1 MSIKVLLVTPY
12 SFQKYGGVQNQ
23 VNLIEDYLSS
33 HEEFEVKVF
42 AYGKTESLDSNKVF
56 NIPFNS
62 SVSSVL
68 LFPNR
73 KLLLD
78 YIDWA
83 DVVHVHEPFVPIF
96 FWKLPKNKKY
106 IFTHHASLG
115 RIITNILSIV
125 YKSFRYRSISTY
137 VSKSAESNALSLNS
151 EPVLIPNMI
160 KINPDISF
168 NKRQGY
174 LFIGRQESRKN
185 YSFFVKLSNHK
196 QFTNKLFYAITNKD
210 KSDKNITIY
219 ESPTDEFKIEIFGKT
234 NIYLALNTKSESF
247 GITLLEAVN
256 NGNLVISS
264 DLISFINVLPNSH
277 IVYKNNNFDS
287 LCNVLTK
294 LDSEDLNFLWN
305 KQYKDI
311 REYDL
316 KENMKKFIL
325 LYSNL

>member
-42 AYGKTESLDSNKVF
+42 AYGKTKSLDSNKVF

-160 KINPDISF
+160 KINPNISF

-185 YSFFVKLSNHK
+185 YSFFVKLSNNEL
-196 QFTNKLFYAITNKD
+196 FTNKLFYAVTNKD
-210 KSDKNITIY
+210 ISHKNITIFKN
-219 ESPTDEFKIEIFGKT
+219 PTDEFKIEIFGKT

>member
-42 AYGKTESLDSNKVF
+42 AYGKTKSLDSNKVF

-160 KINPDISF
+160 KINPNISF

-185 YSFFVKLSNHK
+185 YNFFVKLSNHK

-219 ESPTDEFKIEIFGKT
+219 ENPTDEFKIEIFGKT

>member
-23 VNLIEDYLSS
+23 VNLIEEYLSS
-33 HEEFEVKVF
+33 HDEYEVKVF
-42 AYGKTESLDSNKVF
+42 AYGKTKSLDSNKVF

-73 KLLLD
+73 KLLLE

-83 DVVHVHEPFVPIF
+83 DVVHVHEPFVPLL

-115 RIITNILSIV
+115 VIITNILSVI
-125 YKSFRYRSISTY
+125 YKFFRYKSISTY
-137 VSKSAESNALSLNS
+137 VSKSAEANALSLNS

-160 KINPDISF
+160 KINQNISF
-168 NKRQGY
+168 NESQGF
-174 LFIGRQESRKN
+174 LFIGRQEPRKN

-196 QFTNKLFYAITNKD
+196 QFTGKLFYAVTNKD
-210 KSDKNITIY
+210 RSDKNITI
-219 ESPTDEFKIEIFGKT
+219 FKNPNDDFKNEIFAKT

-264 DLISFINVLPNSH
+264 DLSSFINVLPNSY
-277 IVYKNNNFDS
+277 IAYKNKDFES
-287 LCNVLTK
+287 LCNVLTN
-294 LDSEDLNFLWN
+294 LDKKDLNSLWIN
-305 KQYKDI
+305 QYEDI
-311 REYDL
+311 RKYDL
-316 KENMKKFIL
+316 EENMKKFIL
-325 LYSNL
+325 LYSNI

>member
-12 SFQKYGGVQNQ
+12 SFEKYGGVQNQ
-23 VNLIEDYLSS
+23 VNLMEDFLSL
-33 HEEFEVKVF
+33 HNEYEVKVF
-42 AYGKTESLDSNKVF
+42 AYGKTDLLDSNKVF

-62 SVSSVL
+62 SISSVL

-73 KLLLD
+73 KLLRD

-83 DVVHVHEPFVPIF
+83 DVVHIHEPFVPIF

-115 RIITNILSIV
+115 KIITNILSIV
-125 YKSFRYRSISTY
+125 YKFFRFKSISTY
-137 VSKSAESNALSLNS
+137 VSESAESNALSLNS

-160 KINPDISF
+160 NINQNISF
-168 NKRQGY
+168 NKSQGY
-174 LFIGRQESRKN
+174 LFIGRQEKRKN
-185 YSFFVKLSNHK
+185 YNFFVKLSNQK
-196 QFTNKLFYAITNKD
+196 QFTNKLFFAVTNKA
-210 KSDKNITIY
+210 KSDKNITIF
-219 ESPTDEFKIEIFGKT
+219 ENPTDEFKNVIFGKT

-264 DLISFINVLPNSH
+264 DLSSFINVLPNSH

-305 KQYKDI
+305 KQYEDI
-311 REYDL
+311 RKYDL
-316 KENMKKFIL
+316 EENMKKFIL
-325 LYSNL
+325 LYSNI

>member
-1 MSIKVLLVTPY
+1 VSIKVLLLTPY

-33 HEEFEVKVF
+33 HNEFEVKVF
-42 AYGKTESLDSNKVF
+42 AYGKTESLNSNKVF

-62 SVSSVL
+62 SISSVL
-68 LFPNR
+68 LFPNK
-73 KLLLD
+73 KLLRD

-160 KINPDISF
+160 KINPNISF

-210 KSDKNITIY
+210 KSDKNITIF
-219 ESPTDEFKIEIFGKT
+219 ENPTDELKIEIFGKT

-264 DLISFINVLPNSH
+264 DLSSFINVLPNSH

>member
-23 VNLIEDYLSS
+23 VNLIEEYLSS
-33 HEEFEVKVF
+33 HDEYEVKVF
-42 AYGKTESLDSNKVF
+42 AYGKTKSLDSNKVF

-73 KLLLD
+73 KLLLE

-83 DVVHVHEPFVPIF
+83 DVVHVHEPFVPLL

-106 IFTHHASLG
+106 VFTHHASLG
-115 RIITNILSIV
+115 AIITNILNII
-125 YKSFRYRSISTY
+125 YKFFRYRSISTY
-137 VSKSAESNALSLNS
+137 VSKSAETNALSLKS
-151 EPVLIPNMI
+151 KPVLIPNMI
-160 KINPDISF
+160 KINQNISF
-168 NKRQGY
+168 NKSHGF
-174 LFIGRQESRKN
+174 LFIGRQEPRKN

-210 KSDKNITIY
+210 RSDKNITI
-219 ESPTDEFKIEIFGKT
+219 FKNPNDDFKNEIFAKT

-264 DLISFINVLPNSH
+264 NLSSFINVLPNSY
-277 IVYKNNNFDS
+277 ITYKNKDFDS
-287 LCNVLTK
+287 LCNVLTNLEK
-294 LDSEDLNFLWN
+294 KDLNSMWN
-305 KQYKDI
+305 KQYEDI
-311 REYDL
+311 SMYDVE
-316 KENMKKFIL
+316 ENMKKFIL
-325 LYSNL
+325 LYANL

>member
-160 KINPDISF
+160 KINPNISF

-210 KSDKNITIY
+210 KSDNNITIY
-219 ESPTDEFKIEIFGKT
+219 ENPTDEFKIEIFGKT

-264 DLISFINVLPNSH
+264 DLSSFINVLPNSH

>member
-1 MSIKVLLVTPY
+1 VSIKVLLVTPY

-115 RIITNILSIV
+115 RIITNMLSIV
-125 YKSFRYRSISTY
+125 YKFFRYKSISTY

-160 KINPDISF
+160 KINPNISL
-168 NKRQGY
+168 NKKQGY

-185 YSFFVKLSNHK
+185 YSFFVKLSNNK

-219 ESPTDEFKIEIFGKT
+219 ENPTDEFKIEIFGKT

-264 DLISFINVLPNSH
+264 DLSSFINVLPNSH

>member
-160 KINPDISF
+160 KINPNISF

-219 ESPTDEFKIEIFGKT
+219 ENPTDEFKIEIFGKT

-264 DLISFINVLPNSH
+264 DLSSFINVLPNSH

-316 KENMKKFIL
+316 EENMKKFIL

>member
-115 RIITNILSIV
+115 SIITNILSIV
-125 YKSFRYRSISTY
+125 YKFFRYRSISTY

-160 KINPDISF
+160 KINSNISF

-196 QFTNKLFYAITNKD
+196 QFTNKLFYGITNKD

-219 ESPTDEFKIEIFGKT
+219 ENPTDEFKIEIFGKT
-234 NIYLALNTKSESF
+234 NIYLALNTKNESF

-264 DLISFINVLPNSH
+264 DLSSFINVLPNSH

-316 KENMKKFIL
+316 NKNMKKFIL
-325 LYSNL
+325 LYTNL

>member
-12 SFQKYGGVQNQ
+12 SFQKYGVVQNQ

-160 KINPDISF
+160 KINPNISF

-219 ESPTDEFKIEIFGKT
+219 ENPTDEFKIEIFGKT

-264 DLISFINVLPNSH
+264 DLSSFINVLPNSH

-311 REYDL
+311 RAYDL

>member
-42 AYGKTESLDSNKVF
+42 AYGKTKSLDSNKVF

-160 KINPDISF
+160 KINPNISF

-185 YSFFVKLSNHK
+185 YNFFVKLSNHK

-219 ESPTDEFKIEIFGKT
+219 ENPTDEFKIEIFGKT

-264 DLISFINVLPNSH
+264 DLTSFINVLPNSY

-287 LCNVLTK
+287 LCNVLTN
-294 LDSEDLNFLWN
+294 LDSEDLNLLWN
-305 KQYKDI
+305 KQYEDI
-311 REYDL
+311 RKYDIE
-316 KENMKKFIL
+316 ENMKKFIL

>member
-1 MSIKVLLVTPY
+1 VSIKVLLVTPY

-160 KINPDISF
+160 KINPNISF

-185 YSFFVKLSNHK
+185 YNFFVKLSNHK

-219 ESPTDEFKIEIFGKT
+219 ENPTDEFKIEIFGKT

-294 LDSEDLNFLWN
+294 LDSEDLNLLWN

-316 KENMKKFIL
+316 EENMKKFIL

>member
-23 VNLIEDYLSS
+23 VNLIEEYLSS
-33 HEEFEVKVF
+33 HDEYEVKVF
-42 AYGKTESLDSNKVF
+42 AYGKTKSLDSNKVF

-73 KLLLD
+73 KLLLE

-83 DVVHVHEPFVPIF
+83 DVVHVHEPFVPLL

-106 IFTHHASLG
+106 VFTHHASLG
-115 RIITNILSIV
+115 AIITNILNII
-125 YKSFRYRSISTY
+125 YKFFRYRSISTY
-137 VSKSAESNALSLNS
+137 VSKSAESNALSLDS

-160 KINPDISF
+160 KINPNISF

-219 ESPTDEFKIEIFGKT
+219 ENPTDEFKIEIFGKT

-277 IVYKNNNFDS
+277 IVYINNNFDS

-294 LDSEDLNFLWN
+294 LDSEDLNLLWN

-316 KENMKKFIL
+316 EENMKKFIL
-325 LYSNL
+325 LYSNI

>member
-160 KINPDISF
+160 KINPNISF
-168 NKRQGY
+168 NKMQGY

-219 ESPTDEFKIEIFGKT
+219 ENPTDEFKIEIFGKT

-264 DLISFINVLPNSH
+264 DLSSFINVLPNSH

>member
-160 KINPDISF
+160 KINPNISF
-168 NKRQGY
+168 NKRKGY

-196 QFTNKLFYAITNKD
+196 QFTNKLFYAITNKN

-219 ESPTDEFKIEIFGKT
+219 ENPTDEFKIEIFGKT

-264 DLISFINVLPNSH
+264 DLSSFINVLPNSH

>member
-42 AYGKTESLDSNKVF
+42 AYGKTQSLDSNKVF

-160 KINPDISF
+160 KINPNISF

-219 ESPTDEFKIEIFGKT
+219 ENPTDEFKIEIFGKT

-264 DLISFINVLPNSH
+264 DLSSFINVLPKSH

-287 LCNVLTK
+287 LCNVLLK

>member
-1 MSIKVLLVTPY
+1 VSIKVLLVTPY

-42 AYGKTESLDSNKVF
+42 AYGKTQSLDSNKVF

-160 KINPDISF
+160 KINPNISF

-219 ESPTDEFKIEIFGKT
+219 ENPTDEFKIEIFGKT

-264 DLISFINVLPNSH
+264 DLSSFINVLPNSH

-294 LDSEDLNFLWN
+294 LDSEDLNLLWN

-316 KENMKKFIL
+316 EENMKKFIL

>member
-1 MSIKVLLVTPY
+1 VSIKVLLVTPY

-23 VNLIEDYLSS
+23 VNLMEDYLSS

-62 SVSSVL
+62 SISSVL

-160 KINPDISF
+160 KINPNISF

-219 ESPTDEFKIEIFGKT
+219 ENPTDEFKIEIFGKT

-264 DLISFINVLPNSH
+264 DLSSFINVLPNSH

-294 LDSEDLNFLWN
+294 LDSEDLNLLWN

-316 KENMKKFIL
+316 EENMKKFIL

>member
-160 KINPDISF
+160 KINPNISF

-174 LFIGRQESRKN
+174 LFIGRQETRKN

-210 KSDKNITIY
+210 KSDKNITIFKN
-219 ESPTDEFKIEIFGKT
+219 PTDEFKNEIFAKT

-264 DLISFINVLPNSH
+264 DLSSFINVLPNSH

>member
-1 MSIKVLLVTPY
+1 MSIKVLLITPY
-12 SFQKYGGVQNQ
+12 SFKKYGGVQNQ
-23 VNLIEDYLSS
+23 VNLIEEYLSS
-33 HEEFEVKVF
+33 RAEYEVKVF

-62 SVSSVL
+62 SISSVL

-83 DVVHVHEPFVPIF
+83 DVVHVHEPFIPLF
-96 FWKLPKNKKY
+96 FWKLPKNKYY

-115 RIITNILSIV
+115 TIITKILSII
-125 YKSFRYRSISTY
+125 YRFFRYKSISTY
-137 VSKSAESNALSLNS
+137 VSKSAETNALSLNN
-151 EPVLIPNMI
+151 EPILIPNMI
-160 KINPDISF
+160 KINQNISF
-168 NKRQGY
+168 NNNQGY

-185 YSFFVKLSNHK
+185 YNFFVKLSNQKH
-196 QFTNKLFYAITNKD
+196 FSSKLFYSVTNKD
-210 KSDKNITIY
+210 RSDINIT
-219 ESPTDEFKIEIFGKT
+219 SFKNPSDQLKNEIFSKT

-264 DLISFINVLPNSH
+264 DLTSFINVLPNSH
-277 IVYKNNNFDS
+277 IVYKNKDFES
-287 LCNVLTK
+287 LCNVITN
-294 LDSEDLNFLWN
+294 LDSKDLNSLWN
-305 KQYKDI
+305 KQYEDI
-311 REYDL
+311 RMYDL
-316 KENMKKFIL
+316 EINMKKFIL

>member
-78 YIDWA
+78 YIYCA

-160 KINPDISF
+160 KINPNISF

-174 LFIGRQESRKN
+174 LFIGRQETRKN

-219 ESPTDEFKIEIFGKT
+219 ENPTDEFKIEIFGKT

-264 DLISFINVLPNSH
+264 DLSSFINVLPNSH

>member
-115 RIITNILSIV
+115 RIITNILSVV

-160 KINPDISF
+160 KINPNISF

-210 KSDKNITIY
+210 KSDNNITIY
-219 ESPTDEFKIEIFGKT
+219 ENPTDEFKIEIFGKT

-264 DLISFINVLPNSH
+264 DLSSFINVLPNSH

-294 LDSEDLNFLWN
+294 LDSEDLNLLWN

-316 KENMKKFIL
+316 EENMKKFIL
-325 LYSNL
+325 LYSKL

>member
-42 AYGKTESLDSNKVF
+42 AYGKTKSLDSNKVF

-115 RIITNILSIV
+115 RIITNILSFV
-125 YKSFRYRSISTY
+125 YKFNRYRSISTY

-160 KINPDISF
+160 KINPNISF

-185 YSFFVKLSNHK
+185 YNFFVKLSNHK

-219 ESPTDEFKIEIFGKT
+219 ENPTDEFKIEIFGKT

-294 LDSEDLNFLWN
+294 LDSEDLNLLWN
-305 KQYKDI
+305 KQYEDI
-311 REYDL
+311 RKYDIE
-316 KENMKKFIL
+316 ENMKKFIL

>member
-1 MSIKVLLVTPY
+1 VSIKVLLVTPY

-160 KINPDISF
+160 KINPNISF

-185 YSFFVKLSNHK
+185 FSFFVKLSNHK

-219 ESPTDEFKIEIFGKT
+219 ENPTDEFKIEIFGKT

-294 LDSEDLNFLWN
+294 LDSEDLNLLWN

-316 KENMKKFIL
+316 EENMKKFIL

>member
-160 KINPDISF
+160 KINPNISF
-168 NKRQGY
+168 NKKQGY

-210 KSDKNITIY
+210 KSDQNITIY
-219 ESPTDEFKIEIFGKT
+219 ENPTDEFKIEIFGKT

-264 DLISFINVLPNSH
+264 DLSSFINVLPNSH

>member
-62 SVSSVL
+62 SISSVL

-160 KINPDISF
+160 KINPNISF

-219 ESPTDEFKIEIFGKT
+219 ENPTDEFKIEIFGKT

-264 DLISFINVLPNSH
+264 DLNSFINVLPNSH

-294 LDSEDLNFLWN
+294 LDSEDLNLLWN

-316 KENMKKFIL
+316 EENMKKFIL

>member
-12 SFQKYGGVQNQ
+12 SFHKYGGVQNQ

-33 HEEFEVKVF
+33 HEEYEVKVF

-160 KINPDISF
+160 KINPNISF

-219 ESPTDEFKIEIFGKT
+219 ENPTDEFKIEIFGKT

-264 DLISFINVLPNSH
+264 DLSSFINVLPNSY

-287 LCNVLTK
+287 LCNVLTN
-294 LDSEDLNFLWN
+294 LDSEDLNHLWN

-311 REYDL
+311 HKYDL
-316 KENMKKFIL
+316 EENMKKFIL

>member
-115 RIITNILSIV
+115 RIITNILNIV
-125 YKSFRYRSISTY
+125 YKFFRYRSISTY

-160 KINPDISF
+160 KINPNISF

-219 ESPTDEFKIEIFGKT
+219 ENPTDEFKIEIFGKT

-264 DLISFINVLPNSH
+264 DLSSFINVLPNSH

-294 LDSEDLNFLWN
+294 LDSEDLNLLWN

-316 KENMKKFIL
+316 EENMKKFIL

>member
-42 AYGKTESLDSNKVF
+42 AYGKTKSLDSNKVF

-160 KINPDISF
+160 KINPNISF

-219 ESPTDEFKIEIFGKT
+219 ENPTDEFKIEIFGKT

-294 LDSEDLNFLWN
+294 LDSEDLNLLWN

-316 KENMKKFIL
+316 EENMKKFIL

>member
-125 YKSFRYRSISTY
+125 YKFFRYRSISTY

-160 KINPDISF
+160 KINQNISF
-168 NKRQGY
+168 NKNQGY

-210 KSDKNITIY
+210 NSDKNITIY
-219 ESPTDEFKIEIFGKT
+219 ENPTDEFKIEIFGKT

-247 GITLLEAVN
+247 GITLIEAVN

-264 DLISFINVLPNSH
+264 DLNSFINVLPNSH

-294 LDSEDLNFLWN
+294 LDSEDLNLLWN

-316 KENMKKFIL
+316 EENMKKFIL

>member
-1 MSIKVLLVTPY
+1 MSIKVLLITPY
-12 SFQKYGGVQNQ
+12 SFKKYGGVQNQ
-23 VNLIEDYLSS
+23 VNLIEEYLSS
-33 HEEFEVKVF
+33 RAEYEVKVF

-62 SVSSVL
+62 SISSVL

-83 DVVHVHEPFVPIF
+83 DVVHVHEPFIPLF
-96 FWKLPKNKKY
+96 FWKLPKNKYY

-115 RIITNILSIV
+115 TIITKILSLI
-125 YKSFRYRSISTY
+125 YKFFRYKSISTY
-137 VSKSAESNALSLNS
+137 VSKSAETNALSLNN
-151 EPVLIPNMI
+151 EPILIPNMI
-160 KINPDISF
+160 KINQNISF
-168 NKRQGY
+168 NNNQGY

-185 YSFFVKLSNHK
+185 YNFFVKLSNQKH
-196 QFTNKLFYAITNKD
+196 FSSKLFYSVTNKD
-210 KSDKNITIY
+210 RSDINIT
-219 ESPTDEFKIEIFGKT
+219 SFKNPSDQLKNEIFSKT

-264 DLISFINVLPNSH
+264 DLTSFINVLPNSH
-277 IVYKNNNFDS
+277 IVYKNKDFES
-287 LCNVLTK
+287 LCNVITN
-294 LDSEDLNFLWN
+294 LDSKDLNSLWN
-305 KQYKDI
+305 KQYEDI
-311 REYDL
+311 RMYDL
-316 KENMKKFIL
+316 EINMKKFIL

>member
-160 KINPDISF
+160 KINPNISF

-219 ESPTDEFKIEIFGKT
+219 ENPTDEFKIEIFGKT

-256 NGNLVISS
+256 NGNLVICS
-264 DLISFINVLPNSH
+264 DLSSFINVLPQSH

-287 LCNVLTK
+287 LCNVLIK
-294 LDSEDLNFLWN
+294 LDTEDLNFLWN

-311 REYDL
+311 RKYDL
-316 KENMKKFIL
+316 EENMKKFIL

>member
-62 SVSSVL
+62 SISSVL

-125 YKSFRYRSISTY
+125 YKFNRYRSISTY
-137 VSKSAESNALSLNS
+137 VSKSAKSNALSLNS

-160 KINPDISF
+160 KINQNISF
-168 NKRQGY
+168 NKSQGY
-174 LFIGRQESRKN
+174 LFIGRQETRKN
-185 YSFFVKLSNHK
+185 YSFFVKLSNNK
-196 QFTNKLFYAITNKD
+196 QFTNKLFYAVTNKD
-210 KSDKNITIY
+210 KSDKNIKIFKN
-219 ESPTDEFKIEIFGKT
+219 PTDEFKNEIFNKT

-264 DLISFINVLPNSH
+264 DLSSFINVLPNSY

-287 LCNVLTK
+287 LCNVLTN
-294 LDSEDLNFLWN
+294 LDSEDLNLLWN
-305 KQYKDI
+305 KQYEDI
-311 REYDL
+311 RKYDIE
-316 KENMKKFIL
+316 ENMKKFIL